1 MSSNKS
7 ASGLLLVG
15 FGNAVS
21 KEKVI
26 AVLNPKSAPIVRFR
40 DEMRKENRI
49 IDVTHGRKTRSI
61 IVTGSYIILSAISYE
76 TLIERFQE

>member
-1 MSSNKS
+1 M
-7 ASGLLLVG
+7 VG

-40 DEMRKENRI
+40 DEMKKENRI
-49 IDVTHGRKTRSI
+49 IDITHGRKTRSI
-61 IVTGSYIILSAISYE
+61 IVTEKYILLSAISFD
-76 TLIERFQE
+76 TIIERFQE